1 MREPSIMRVQFPP
14 DPPQTLSESSALSAS
29 ARTLTGQI
37 RGVPDSFGF
46 GTRLFI
52 EPSNNR

>member
-1 MREPSIMRVQFPP
+1 MEPSIMRVQFPP

-29 ARTLTGQI
+29 ARTLIGQI